1 MINTHNWNKLQLTAE
16 KHLPAVDRR
25 KLLTAFS
32 HSVKRQR
39 ERQRKEP
46 CPAHANAWHLP
57 AHTCTK
63 ALPQPACMSC
73 MYLSA
78 HKNVQV
84 QTQRLQFN
92 DGSFPCVC
100 RLLACLCVPVV
111 LMQRELPGRHRLL
124 PQSRGSECTCAY
136 VWEASQLLASAKAI
150 DECVAL
156 LFLCASLLCVR
167 CV

>member
-1 MINTHNWNKLQLTAE
+1 MQLTAE

-32 HSVKRQR
+32 HSVKRER
-39 ERQRKEP
+39 ETEKGT
-46 CPAHANAWHLP
+46 LP
-57 AHTCTK
+57 SSCKCVA
-63 ALPQPACMSC
+63 PACTY
-73 MYLSA
+73 MYKSTPRTSMHVMYVSA

-92 DGSFPCVC
+92 DGSFPCAC

-150 DECVAL
+150 DNCVAL
-156 LFLCASLLCVR
+156 LVLCASLLCVR